1 MPPPDQILMG
11 AAIALTCLVGAW
23 HSVWLVEQTRKGQRL
38 VDLLG
43 ASRALWI
50 VRSALICGALLGALL
65 AAGVVNPLRW

>member
-23 HSVWLVEQTRKGQRL
+23 HSVWLVEQTRKGRRL
-38 VDLLG
+38 ADLLG
-43 ASRALWI
+43 TTPALWI
-50 VRSALICGALLGALL
+50 VRGALISGAVLGALL